1 MKKLLLF
8 SALFVATLAGCKA
21 TPPDGG
27 DVEKGTTMMRP
38 AIVISTTKGD
48 MKVVLFPVFM
58 LIGGKAYQETWETQY
73 TEFITGV
80 NTGYFV
86 GATVEPKKLP
96 PLAEYACFT
105 STSPDTQYVVEAW
118 PRDVQPVRGTLCV
131 LRFDSGNQPGIYADK
146 RKFMVVRKIVR
157 HLPGQDVYPLR
168 GTHFPIGQVI
178 EGFDVLDKLGPTDR
192 IINITMLKDG
202 TPVSAE
208 RLQML
213 GKGQIDNFADVLNE
227 TAVPPPAPP
236 RPDGTAPPGEA
247 AP

>member
-1 MKKLLLF
+1 
-8 SALFVATLAGCKA
+8 
-21 TPPDGG
+21 
-27 DVEKGTTMMRP
+27 
-38 AIVISTTKGD
+38 
-48 MKVVLFPVFM
+48 
-58 LIGGKAYQETWETQY
+58 
-73 TEFITGV
+73 
-80 NTGYFV
+80 
-86 GATVEPKKLP
+86 
-96 PLAEYACFT
+96 
-105 STSPDTQYVVEAW
+105 
-118 PRDVQPVRGTLCV
+118 

-178 EGFDVLDKLGPTDR
+178 EGFDVLDKLGQTDR

-236 RPDGTAPPGEA
+236 AGADDTEP
-247 AP
+247 